1 MDIEVE
7 KDIQNQHKPLH
18 IKEEIKTQKKKKKQK
33 YKQGRLYI
41 NVNHCHY
48 PVVRSV
54 AKIYKIK
61 LTYSEEED
69 WDILWSDGAIQC
81 DRLYRMKPY

>member
-1 MDIEVE
+1 MNEE
-7 KDIQNQHKPLH
+7 S
-18 IKEEIKTQKKKKKQK
+18 KEIVKKKKKYK
-33 YKQGRLYI
+33 YKNIGRLLI

-48 PVVRSV
+48 PVVRAV
-54 AKIYKIK
+54 AKAFNIK
-61 LTYSEEED
+61 LTYSDDDD